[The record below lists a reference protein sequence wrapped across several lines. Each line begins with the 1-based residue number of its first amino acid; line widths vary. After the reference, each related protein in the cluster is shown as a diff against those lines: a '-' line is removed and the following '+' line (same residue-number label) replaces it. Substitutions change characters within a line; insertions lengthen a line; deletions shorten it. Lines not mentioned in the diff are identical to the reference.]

1 MGNPDQVH
9 ERQGRIY
16 QGYLDGRYGDQ
27 QYPPVVSGIHLK
39 NIRGRKNQ
47 GAVDV
52 IGLPEQSMRDVTFEE
67 VHFSPAAEVRVRDA
81 EYEELK

>member
-1 MGNPDQVH
+1 MKKNPYHAPFAMEEV
-9 ERQGRIY
+9 
-16 QGYLDGRYGDQ
+16 L
-27 QYPPVVSGIHLK
+27 PPVVSGIHLK

-52 IGLPEQSMRDVTFEE
+52 IGLPEQPMRDVTFEE